1 MQFGV
6 TSTVMKV
13 GTSTIIDGLKPFEMS
28 AADLDAY
35 VAVSNKYVSYVSY
48 QGKLVKSGNYY
59 NIEIEGASTAI
70 GSIKFP
76 ADDLV
81 SGLVDKNVL
90 VKGFLLGV
98 SSDKY
103 VNTMLVSIEEAA
115 AVAGLRSLAF
125 TRASSVSPTTSALYV
140 YDGDNNAWKE
150 YTTEEAKVAV
160 VEPGVYESLGTDM
173 IEEPETVLPAYLK
186 QKYPYAAA
194 ESVVAVIYNEKANT
208 PVVAEYTLGE
218 NWIETTSSRLVTT
231 TFTQDAEGISAEA
244 SMYVNETFKKDLG
257 SFTIQD
263 VFMDGVSWVWK
274 QDSYGYMKASAYIKA
289 TGNHQAESWLVSPV
303 MNFKKSKEPEL
314 LFEHACR
321 FRAENPADH
330 LNVMV
335 SVDYSGDV
343 KTATWTALT
352 VENWSDATDWTF
364 VSNKIDLSAYNGQQV
379 TIAFKYASTN
389 EVAPTWEVK
398 NVVVREKVEGE
409 SEGEEGGDAE
419 TPAE

>member
-1 MQFGV
+1 M
-6 TSTVMKV
+6 
-13 GTSTIIDGLKPFEMS
+13 
-28 AADLDAY
+28 
-35 VAVSNKYVSYVSY
+35 
-48 QGKLVKSGNYY
+48 
-59 NIEIEGASTAI
+59 
-70 GSIKFP
+70 
-76 ADDLV
+76 
-81 SGLVDKNVL
+81 
-90 VKGFLLGV
+90 
-98 SSDKY
+98 
-103 VNTMLVSIEEAA
+103 
-115 AVAGLRSLAF
+115 
-125 TRASSVSPTTSALYV
+125 

-150 YTTEEAKVAV
+150 YTTEEAKVTV